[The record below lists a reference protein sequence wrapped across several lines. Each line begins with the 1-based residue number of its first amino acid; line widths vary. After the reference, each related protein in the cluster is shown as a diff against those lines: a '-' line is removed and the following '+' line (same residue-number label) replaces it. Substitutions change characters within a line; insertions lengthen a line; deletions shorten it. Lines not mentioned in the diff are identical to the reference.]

1 MSEIRQDAETDD
13 PTAQTGVEALQAS
26 PDFRGP
32 VESSRHHES
41 NDHLALVYESRD
53 EQFQTAIPF
62 VRQGLERGER
72 CLYIADEN
80 SKAEVRAAMET
91 AGIDTE
97 ATLESG
103 ALTID
108 TAANSYLQN
117 GAFDPDEMLS
127 ILSTAIDDATESYN
141 GFRITGE
148 MTWVLSES
156 TDLEDLIEYE
166 TKLNQFFPQ
175 ANAIALCQYN
185 RKRFSPEIIRDI
197 IKTHPY
203 VVQQQTICQN
213 FYYTPPADF
222 FGPETPKNTVN
233 RMMDTLYDRSTAK
246 NELEERQQSLH
257 EQTEIMA
264 DSTQTFEEKL
274 QDLFE
279 LGCERFGL
287 DFGGLAR
294 VEPET
299 DSFELEYT
307 NATEDAFEPGL
318 EMPLSETFCPAV
330 IDRSGVTAV
339 TDPSLDD
346 FDETI
351 AHQECGVSA
360 YLGTYLEFEATANR
374 TFFFVSQE
382 QKSEGFS
389 DDERTFHRLLSQWVK
404 YELEQEKRERH
415 QRTLYEI
422 AADTDRTFEEKLDA
436 IFELG
441 CERFDLDVGCIARID
456 KPNDALEIEL
466 TSESDGEVVPE
477 GEVPLSEAYCQ
488 SIVSGQETI
497 SVTDPVGDG
506 FEETAAYDEY
516 GIETYLGTRI
526 ELEACQDRTFF
537 FVSDEGRSREFS
549 AAERTFH
556 HLMGQWIK
564 YELEQRHREEDLKE
578 SNERLE
584 QFAYAASH
592 DLQEPLRMVSSYLE
606 LIDRRYGEELDDTGE
621 EFLEFAVDGAD
632 RMREMIDALLTYS
645 RVETH
650 GKSFEPVEMDDVF
663 EGVLESLQIQVEEQ
677 NAAISTESLPCV
689 RGDSS
694 QLQQVV
700 QNLLS
705 NAIKY
710 SGEEPPQI
718 HVSAEQHGRKTI
730 ISVHDDGIGIDS
742 DNADRIFDVFDRLHS
757 REEYAGTGIGLAIC
771 ERIIERHGGEIWVE
785 SEPGEGSTFSFSLQ
799 TSGEFASTRP
809 S

>member
-1 MSEIRQDAETDD
+1 MSKIQQHKKTDEL
-13 PTAQTGVEALQAS
+13 TAQNGVEALQAS

-32 VESSRHHES
+32 VESSRHHET
-41 NDHLALVYESRD
+41 NDHLALLYESRD
-53 EQFQTAIPF
+53 EQLQTAISF

-72 CLYIADEN
+72 CLYITDEN
-80 SKAEVRAAMET
+80 STAAIKAAMET
-91 AGIDTE
+91 AGIDVE
-97 ATLESG
+97 AAIESG

-108 TAANSYLQN
+108 TATNSYLEN
-117 GAFDPDEMLS
+117 GTFDPDEMLS
-127 ILSTAIDDATESYN
+127 VLSTAIDEASDAYN

-148 MTWVLSES
+148 MTWVLGDQTE
-156 TDLEDLIEYE
+156 LEDLIEYE

-175 ANAIALCQYN
+175 ANAIALCQYS
-185 RKRFSPEIIRDI
+185 REQFSPEIIQDI
-197 IKTHPY
+197 IETHPY
-203 VVQQQTICQN
+203 VVQRQTICQN
-213 FYYTPPADF
+213 FYYTPPTDF
-222 FGPETPKNTVN
+222 FGAETAEHTVD
-233 RMMDTLYDRSTAK
+233 RMMETLYDRSTAK

-257 EQTEIMA
+257 EQNEIMA
-264 DSTQTFEEKL
+264 DSTQSFEEKL
-274 QDLFE
+274 HALFD
-279 LGCERFGL
+279 LGCERFDL

-299 DSFELEYT
+299 DTFVLEYT
-307 NATEDAFEPGL
+307 NATEDEFESGL

-339 TDPSLDD
+339 TDPSLADLDD
-346 FDETI
+346 TTVY
-351 AHQECGVSA
+351 QECDLSA
-360 YLGTYLEFEATANR
+360 YLGTYLEFEMTANR
-374 TFFFVSQE
+374 TFFFVSQDSKDE
-382 QKSEGFS
+382 EFS

-404 YELEQEKRERH
+404 YELEQEKRERY

-422 AADTDRTFEEKLDA
+422 AADTDRTFEEKLEG

-456 KPNDALEIEL
+456 KPNDALEVEL
-466 TSESDGEVVPE
+466 TSESDGEIVPK

-488 SIVSGQETI
+488 SIVGGQETV

-506 FEETAAYDEY
+506 FEETAAYNEY

-526 ELEACQDRTFF
+526 ELEACQNRTFF
-537 FVSDEGRSREFS
+537 FVSDEERSREFS

-556 HLMGQWIK
+556 HLMGQWVK
-564 YELEQRHREEDLKE
+564 YELEHKHREKDLKE

-606 LIDRRYGEELDDTGE
+606 LIDRRYGEQLDDTGE

-650 GKSFEPVEMDDVF
+650 GNSFEPVEMD
-663 EGVLESLQIQVEEQ
+663 GVLEAVRESLQIQIEEQ
-677 NAAISTESLPCV
+677 NAEITTEALPRV
-689 RGDSS
+689 KGDSS
-694 QLQQVV
+694 QLQQIV

-710 SGEEPPQI
+710 SGEEPPRI
-718 HVSAEQHGRKTI
+718 HVSAEQHDRKTI
-730 ISVHDDGIGIDS
+730 ISVHDDGIGIDA
-742 DNADRIFDVFDRLHS
+742 DHTDRIFNVFDRLHS
-757 REEYAGTGIGLAIC
+757 RGEYAGTGIGLAIC
-771 ERIIERHGGEIWVE
+771 ERIVERHGGEIWVE
-785 SEPGEGSTFSFSLQ
+785 SEPGEGSTFSFSL
-799 TSGEFASTRP
+799 TT
-809 S
+809 